1 MDWINE
7 LKKRAGIIT
16 EQPEQQ
22 DRMDELE
29 ERLAQAFRGA
39 TKGWPS
45 IYKNMLEINIET
57 DDFPLSI
64 EQLQEYDAL
73 VKKTLAGINV
83 EFVGIKGG
91 VSFDVELIWR
101 LD

>member
-1 MDWINE
+1 MNWINE

-22 DRMDELE
+22 DRAAELE
-29 ERLAQAFRGA
+29 ERLYQAFKGI

-45 IYKNMLEINIET
+45 IHKNVLEINIET
-57 DDFPLSI
+57 DDFPLTI
-64 EQLQEYDAL
+64 EQIQEYTAL
-73 VKKTLAGINV
+73 VEKALGVQV
-83 EFVGIKGG
+83 EFVGLKGG

>member
-1 MDWINE
+1 MSWIDE

-22 DRMDELE
+22 DRMNELE
-29 ERLAQAFRGA
+29 ERLAQAFRGI

-45 IYKNMLEINIET
+45 IYKNVLEINIET
-57 DDFPLSI
+57 DDFPLTI
-64 EQLQEYDAL
+64 EQIQEYTTL
-73 VKKTLAGINV
+73 VEKTLGVQV

-101 LD
+101 LN